1 MSGTNPQYA
10 QGTLNRILTQVTFG
24 SYPALNIASYNMGK
38 SFAVLSFN
46 DAFTTQID
54 TGTGIVNSPEPYVKA
69 TISVGILRT
78 QSLAAAWLAQV
89 QNTSIIG
96 SATGYS
102 DTTTFP
108 AVTLTNVSILGLD
121 PGAYDGNT
129 PVTQLTLTG
138 LFYPNS
144 AMWGG

>member
-1 MSGTNPQYA
+1 MANPIIS
-10 QGTLNRILTQVTFG
+10 QGTLNRLLTQITFG

-38 SFAVLSFN
+38 SFATLSFS
-46 DAFTTQID
+46 DPFTTQID
-54 TGTGIVNSPEPYVKA
+54 TATGIVNSPEPYVKA

-89 QNTSIIG
+89 ASNSIIG
-96 SATGYS
+96 SATAYS
-102 DTTTFP
+102 DTVTFP
-108 AVTLTNVSILGLD
+108 AITLNNVSILGLD

-138 LFYPNS
+138 LYYPNAS
-144 AMWGG
+144 LWA